1 MELLTCRRARTMSHI
16 PDPATA
22 ELTLNLSRDAF
33 RDGLA
38 MRRRVMGPDFV
49 ERAFANANDFHAEL
63 QQLVTALAW
72 GTVWS
77 RPGLDPKTRSMIT
90 VAMLVALGKRQELE
104 GHVRGALNNGVTVEE
119 LKEIL
124 LHSALYCGFPA
135 AIEGFRAAQSVID
148 AAGAAPTKP
157 SA

>member
-1 MELLTCRRARTMSHI
+1 MSHI

>member
-1 MELLTCRRARTMSHI
+1 MSHI

-148 AAGAAPTKP
+148 TAGAAPTKP